1 MMAAEPLALVDAAEV
16 TCWNMQ
22 YCRKISCT
30 TFDLTF
36 QNCFMSFPNE
46 NKRKTYVKC
55 HPPWLSDEENFH
67 SRSPKTAL
75 NGIF

>member
-1 MMAAEPLALVDAAEV
+1 
-16 TCWNMQ
+16 
-22 YCRKISCT
+22 
-30 TFDLTF
+30 
-36 QNCFMSFPNE
+36 MSFPNE

-75 NGIF
+75 NGIFLTFYLTENHQICTLYYKTFIKNELH